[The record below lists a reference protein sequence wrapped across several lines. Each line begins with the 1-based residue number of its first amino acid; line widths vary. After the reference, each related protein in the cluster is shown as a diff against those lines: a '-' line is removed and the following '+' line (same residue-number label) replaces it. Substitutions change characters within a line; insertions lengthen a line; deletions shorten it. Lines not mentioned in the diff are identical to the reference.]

1 MSQVSVGIIKAL
13 ICSKSVVTGNESK
26 EEMWQV
32 IAGLHCTLEILPTSA
47 IKYTEKKVRRIH
59 MLMLGLTELML
70 GTRNKKNYYI
80 YYVYTSGKTNHVNLL
95 SRNQNKFIFK
105 VGMLVLLG
113 SKPMNHHWLKQW
125 PESLLLILFLELSSS

>member
-1 MSQVSVGIIKAL
+1 MPQVSAGIIKAL

-32 IAGLHCTLEILPTSA
+32 IAGLHCTLEILPTGA
-47 IKYTEKKVRRIH
+47 IKYTVRKENTHVDVGAYGVNVGYRKQK
-59 MLMLGLTELML
+59 ELNL
-70 GTRNKKNYYI
+70 Y

-95 SRNQNKFIFK
+95 SRNQSRFIFK

-125 PESLLLILFLELSSS
+125 SESLLLILFLEFSSS